1 VIVFCT
7 EVISAAGCVRKN
19 RGDPGSASYTLGG
32 EIMMKTSVFAAA
44 TFAFALASAVPNIA
58 AAQGTP
64 GGQTGVGS
72 PQSGG
77 TMPNNQGTT
86 PADRGTTGTRT
97 QADQDRTGDVGQN
110 RNNQSELPS
119 TASPL
124 ALLALVG
131 AAAFGGRAVLRRFD
145 R

>member
-1 VIVFCT
+1 
-7 EVISAAGCVRKN
+7 
-19 RGDPGSASYTLGG
+19 
-32 EIMMKTSVFAAA
+32 MMQKSVFAAA

-72 PQSGG
+72 SQTGG
-77 TMPNNQGTT
+77 NMQGGQGTADRQTGGQQNNQGTM
-86 PADRGTTGTRT
+86 PADQGATGTRT
-97 QADQDRTGDVGQN
+97 QADQAGGGDFGSSQ
-110 RNNQSELPS
+110 NNQSELPS

-124 ALLALVG
+124 ALLALAG
-131 AAAFGGRAVLRRFD
+131 AAALGGRAAVRRFV